1 MGEEG
6 ALLTRNLW
14 LFQDLV
20 VFEDVAVNFTAEEWA
35 LLDLAQRKLYRD
47 VMLET
52 FRNLA
57 SVGSCP
63 QVKTSRSSAHWDI
76 LETGLCSEEKIVRF
90 TRNDS
95 CSFLGENWAFHNMR
109 DQRVTQE
116 RHLRPLTVVAS
127 PVAEHRLRTHRL
139 SGCGSRAQPLRGM
152 WDLPRPGHEPVSP
165 ASAGGRST
173 TAPPGEP
180 KKSLLI
186 PNTVLPTLNRNHLVE
201 SLCEGKEGHQCL
213 ETRNQLTDLT
223 VHKGY
228 LTAIQPCKC
237 TKCGKAFRDCSF
249 QRNQQRSHTRHKP
262 HPCKECGQTCT
273 CVSCLNPPGGTDIV
287 EKTDKRQ
294 DDGRASKRY
303 VKSYSSKQSLQCKKS
318 KKSFTCLSSV
328 QRHVRGHYG
337 QKIHVCEVCG
347 KSFSY
352 YSQIARHVRT
362 HTGEKPYECKECGK
376 AFTRISH
383 FREHVR
389 MHTGEKPYECKQCG
403 KAFSW
408 CTYLREHMRTHSGE
422 KPYEC
427 KQCGKAFP
435 YLKSLQGHVRIHTGE
450 KPYVCKECGKSY
462 SCPKYFRKHVKTHS
476 GIKPY
481 ECTECGKM
489 FITSSSL
496 RQHIK
501 THSEEKPYQCQ
512 QCGKAFRYL
521 ISLQRHMK
529 THTGENSEYKTVE
542 KPSFSLKTSL

>member
-1 MGEEG
+1 M
-6 ALLTRNLW
+6 
-14 LFQDLV
+14 DSV

-76 LETGLCSEEKIVRF
+76 LETGLCSEEKVVRF

-95 CSFLGENWAFHNMR
+95 CSFLGENWTFHNMR

-116 RHLRPLTVVAS
+116 RHL
-127 PVAEHRLRTHRL
+127 
-139 SGCGSRAQPLRGM
+139 
-152 WDLPRPGHEPVSP
+152 
-165 ASAGGRST
+165 
-173 TAPPGEP
+173 
-180 KKSLLI
+180 
-186 PNTVLPTLNRNHLVE
+186 RNHLVE

-213 ETRNQLTDLT
+213 ETRNQLTHLT

-249 QRNQQRSHTRHKP
+249 QKNQQRSHTRHKP
-262 HPCKECGQTCT
+262 HPCEECGQTCT

-294 DDGRASKRY
+294 DDGTASKRY
-303 VKSYSSKQSLQCKKS
+303 VKSYSSKQSLECKKS

-337 QKIHVCEVCG
+337 QKIHMCEVCG

-462 SCPKYFRKHVKTHS
+462 SCPKYFRKHVRTHS
-476 GIKPY
+476 GVKPY
-481 ECTECGKM
+481 ECTECGKT

-496 RQHIK
+496 RQHMK

-542 KPSFSLKTSL
+542 KPSSPLKPHCKWKQSHGVKSYEWKECGKTFSTSLIL

>member
-1 MGEEG
+1 MERSAGKLNLDFQVLEEDTGEPPSCEQMRQGPPGWERVLARRPSPGLGNQRRVSLWPVTRGRGGAWLNCPVSGDWAGSRQPANQGRKGPGGLPIGAGAGQGLPPNQGSGPGAPSNEG
-6 ALLTRNLW
+6 GRRARSEPPEVSLSRLHAGRRVAWRTLQRTRKEAEMEQILRIA
-14 LFQDLV
+14 QDPGGQVWRPIESQARATWGSGVHSLSLSPARTVEPQGSGEDAVRTESRAEMDSV

-57 SVGSCP
+57 SVGEDGGH
-63 QVKTSRSSAHWDI
+63 TS
-76 LETGLCSEEKIVRF
+76 LEE
-90 TRNDS
+90 
-95 CSFLGENWAFHNMR
+95 
-109 DQRVTQE
+109 
-116 RHLRPLTVVAS
+116 
-127 PVAEHRLRTHRL
+127 
-139 SGCGSRAQPLRGM
+139 
-152 WDLPRPGHEPVSP
+152 
-165 ASAGGRST
+165 
-173 TAPPGEP
+173 
-180 KKSLLI
+180 
-186 PNTVLPTLNRNHLVE
+186 
-201 SLCEGKEGHQCL
+201 
-213 ETRNQLTDLT
+213 
-223 VHKGY
+223 
-228 LTAIQPCKC
+228 
-237 TKCGKAFRDCSF
+237 
-249 QRNQQRSHTRHKP
+249 
-262 HPCKECGQTCT
+262 
-273 CVSCLNPPGGTDIV
+273 
-287 EKTDKRQ
+287 
-294 DDGRASKRY
+294 
-303 VKSYSSKQSLQCKKS
+303 QCKKS

-337 QKIHVCEVCG
+337 QKIHMCEVCG

-383 FREHVR
+383 FQEHVR

-476 GIKPY
+476 GVKPY
-481 ECTECGKM
+481 ECTECGKT

-496 RQHIK
+496 RQHMK

-529 THTGENSEYKTVE
+529 THTGFADPLVVRGRVLE
-542 KPSFSLKTSL
+542 

>member
-1 MGEEG
+1 MGRGSDLRDVPASPTTQQRAFLFCERRVRG
-6 ALLTRNLW
+6 RRIDRTRGPVVRASSA
-14 LFQDLV
+14 QDSV

-57 SVGSCP
+57 SVGSCS

-76 LETGLCSEEKIVRF
+76 LETGLCSEEKVVRF

-95 CSFLGENWAFHNMR
+95 RSFLGENWAFHNMQ
-109 DQRVTQE
+109 DQHLTQE
-116 RHLRPLTVVAS
+116 R
-127 PVAEHRLRTHRL
+127 RLR
-139 SGCGSRAQPLRGM
+139 
-152 WDLPRPGHEPVSP
+152 
-165 ASAGGRST
+165 
-173 TAPPGEP
+173 
-180 KKSLLI
+180 
-186 PNTVLPTLNRNHLVE
+186 NNLVE

-213 ETRNQLTDLT
+213 ETLNQIIDFT
-223 VHKGY
+223 VHKSYWTG
-228 LTAIQPCKC
+228 IQPHQCI
-237 TKCGKAFRDCSF
+237 KCGKAFRDHSF
-249 QRNQQRSHTRHKP
+249 QKNQQRSHPGHK
-262 HPCKECGQTCT
+262 HYPCEEWGQACS
-273 CVSCLNPPGGTDIV
+273 CISCLSPPRETDIV
-287 EKTDKRQ
+287 EKPDKHQ
-294 DDGRASKRY
+294 DAGRASKRCM
-303 VKSYSSKQSLQCKKS
+303 KSDCSEQSLEYKKS
-318 KKSFTCLSSV
+318 GKALTCPSSF
-328 QRHVRGHYG
+328 QEHERGHYG
-337 QKIHVCEVCG
+337 QKIHMCEVCG

-352 YSQIARHVRT
+352 YCQLARHVRT

-476 GIKPY
+476 GVKPY
-481 ECTECGKM
+481 ECTECGKA

-496 RQHIK
+496 REHMK

-512 QCGKAFRYL
+512 RCGKAFRYPRSLQGHMLTHSEGKPYKCQQCEKAYRCL

-529 THTGENSEYKTVE
+529 THTGEK
-542 KPSFSLKTSL
+542 F

>member
-1 MGEEG
+1 MHLIGLG
-6 ALLTRNLW
+6 V
-14 LFQDLV
+14 FISHKSDSV
-20 VFEDVAVNFTAEEWA
+20 GFEDVAVNFTAEEWA
-35 LLDLAQRKLYRD
+35 LLDPAQRKLYRD

-57 SVGSCP
+57 SVE
-63 QVKTSRSSAHWDI
+63 V
-76 LETGLCSEEKIVRF
+76 
-90 TRNDS
+90 
-95 CSFLGENWAFHNMR
+95 LGCLG
-109 DQRVTQE
+109 V
-116 RHLRPLTVVAS
+116 
-127 PVAEHRLRTHRL
+127 
-139 SGCGSRAQPLRGM
+139 
-152 WDLPRPGHEPVSP
+152 
-165 ASAGGRST
+165 
-173 TAPPGEP
+173 
-180 KKSLLI
+180 
-186 PNTVLPTLNRNHLVE
+186 NHLVE

-213 ETRNQLTDLT
+213 ETQNQLTHLT

-237 TKCGKAFRDCSF
+237 TKCGKTFRDCSF

-262 HPCKECGQTCT
+262 HPCEECGRTCT

-294 DDGRASKRY
+294 DDGRTSKRY
-303 VKSYSSKQSLQCKKS
+303 VKSHSSKQSLECKKS

-328 QRHVRGHYG
+328 QQHVRGHYG

-450 KPYVCKECGKSY
+450 KPYASALETEAEAAVGERAPGVALSYMRQPASAEGGFSCVHRRCWTRVC
-462 SCPKYFRKHVKTHS
+462 
-476 GIKPY
+476 
-481 ECTECGKM
+481 
-489 FITSSSL
+489 SSAEAGGVAGGGGNG
-496 RQHIK
+496 
-501 THSEEKPYQCQ
+501 SEGGAQFQE
-512 QCGKAFRYL
+512 
-521 ISLQRHMK
+521 
-529 THTGENSEYKTVE
+529 
-542 KPSFSLKTSL
+542 

>member
-1 MGEEG
+1 LYICPSSPSITLFDFASAEFVISEYDPYHTSNATQKASLWFSAPGVVSASVGYEG
-6 ALLTRNLW
+6 TGPGFYMLFSPDKSCSDAAALENQCSRPPDSLL
-14 LFQDLV
+14 LLGDLV
-20 VFEDVAVNFTAEEWA
+20 MLPIVA
-35 LLDLAQRKLYRD
+35 
-47 VMLET
+47 
-52 FRNLA
+52 
-57 SVGSCP
+57 GSCP

-76 LETGLCSEEKIVRF
+76 LDTGLCSEEKVVRF

-95 CSFLGENWAFHNMR
+95 WSFLGENWAFHNMR

-116 RHLRPLTVVAS
+116 RHL
-127 PVAEHRLRTHRL
+127 
-139 SGCGSRAQPLRGM
+139 
-152 WDLPRPGHEPVSP
+152 
-165 ASAGGRST
+165 
-173 TAPPGEP
+173 
-180 KKSLLI
+180 
-186 PNTVLPTLNRNHLVE
+186 RNHLVE

-213 ETRNQLTDLT
+213 ETRNQLTHLT

-262 HPCKECGQTCT
+262 HPCEECGQTCT

-303 VKSYSSKQSLQCKKS
+303 VKSYSSKQSLECKKS

-403 KAFSW
+403 KAF
-408 CTYLREHMRTHSGE
+408 
-422 KPYEC
+422 
-427 KQCGKAFP
+427 P

-476 GIKPY
+476 GVKPY
-481 ECTECGKM
+481 ECTECGKA

-542 KPSFSLKTSL
+542 KPSFSLRTSL